1 MYEEDEVVDLDGL
14 DMQFCY
20 AETDNADLGLGDTA
34 SKEEVTEHNR
44 DFEVTIL
51 KENTNNVKRKVETVE
66 EDVKGVANK
75 VVDVEGKV
83 KQVDEQLANLTA
95 QIEEMKEYKT
105 KETDIFQGSEEH
117 LFDLV
122 DTANKEME
130 TNKNKEIED
139 IATKAAQKVLEG
151 TKKPA
156 EISTENHNEGVRNK
170 KKNPLLTG
178 FQTGVETGQE
188 FLGRLV
194 GTIIIIAV
202 LVLLSAIASTL
213 GYYLFNT
220 TVTPPENIA
229 PIIEAIR
236 PGWNWLLDSIGNA
249 FTKLTNK

>member
-1 MYEEDEVVDLDGL
+1 MYEEDEDVDVDGL

-20 AETDNADLGLGDTA
+20 AEADNAGLGLGDTA
-34 SKEEVTEHNR
+34 SQEEVAEHNR
-44 DFEVTIL
+44 AYEVFVL
-51 KENTNNVKRKVETVE
+51 KENTNNVKRKVDTVE

-83 KQVDEQLANLTA
+83 KQVDEQLANLSA
-95 QIEEMKEYKT
+95 RLDEMQEFKAKEVDKN
-105 KETDIFQGSEEH
+105 QGSEEQ

-130 TNKNKEIED
+130 DNKNKEIED

-170 KKNPLLTG
+170 KKNPLLKG

-188 FLGRLV
+188 LV
-194 GTIIIIAV
+194 GRIVGLIILIIV
-202 LVLLSAIASTL
+202 FVILSAIVSTL